1 MCLLRRHLELILLLI
16 HFHTLSFSHFHTLSV
31 AYSGGK
37 RLKTSTFKA
46 CSFVVSSRCLSCV
59 PSVLLWLSSSDVK
72 KKSRSLRAHRCLSFS
87 LSNTSR
93 TPFDLLGV
101 TNDLM
106 TSSPTSCLSW
116 ELDGWSIVISGVQG
130 ASGVEGSGSKSANIG
145 SSLSDAKAS
154 WSMVGRLSVRGS
166 GSKFTFG
173 SLNWKKRN
181 IFSLVSYQ

>member
-1 MCLLRRHLELILLLI
+1 MCLLRWHLELILLLI
-16 HFHTLSFSHFHTLSV
+16 HVHTLSFSM
-31 AYSGGK
+31 ADSGGK

-46 CSFVVSSRCLSCV
+46 WSFVISSRCLLCV

-72 KKSRSLRAHRCLSFS
+72 KKGRSLRAHWCLSFS

-93 TPFDLLGV
+93 TSFDLLGV

-106 TSSPTSCLSW
+106 TSSPTSWSSW
-116 ELDGWSIVISGVQG
+116 ELDGWSIDVSGVEG
-130 ASGVEGSGSKSANIG
+130 ASGVEGTWSKSANIG

-154 WSMVGRLSVRGS
+154 WSMASRLSVRGS

-181 IFSLVSYQ
+181 IFSLVSYQWH

>member
-16 HFHTLSFSHFHTLSV
+16 HFHTLSFSV

-46 CSFVVSSRCLSCV
+46 CSFVVSSRCLSC
-59 PSVLLWLSSSDVK
+59 
-72 KKSRSLRAHRCLSFS
+72 LRAHRCLSFS

-101 TNDLM
+101 TNDVM

-116 ELDGWSIVISGVQG
+116 ELDGWSIVISGVEG

-181 IFSLVSYQ
+181 IFSLVSYQWH